1 MEKKFPITIN
11 YQIGIKW
18 LLKKYTSSV
27 MKKVFFICICCCLF
41 ISCRLIQVDY
51 TSSGTY
57 LLDNQSSYDV
67 IVVVQHKLI
76 ETADTSKLIQVGAL
90 DTIFHIHT
98 DPSHHT
104 PWMFDYIKIF
114 QCIRDT
120 EMVLLYEQ
128 NPINESLWIVE
139 PQYNIEKDY
148 GHTLNTFVFTDS
160 LIQR

>member
-1 MEKKFPITIN
+1 
-11 YQIGIKW
+11 
-18 LLKKYTSSV
+18 
-27 MKKVFFICICCCLF
+27 MKKVFFICVCGCLF

-51 TSSGTY
+51 TSSGTH
-57 LLDNQSSYDV
+57 LLDNRSSYDV
-67 IVVVQHKLI
+67 VVVFHHRAR
-76 ETADTSKLIQVGAL
+76 EVADTSKLIRVGTL
-90 DTIFHIHT
+90 DTIYHIHT

-104 PWMFDYIKIF
+104 PWMLKYMKIF

-128 NPINESLWIVE
+128 NPIDASLWIVE
-139 PQYNIEKDY
+139 PQYKIERGDY